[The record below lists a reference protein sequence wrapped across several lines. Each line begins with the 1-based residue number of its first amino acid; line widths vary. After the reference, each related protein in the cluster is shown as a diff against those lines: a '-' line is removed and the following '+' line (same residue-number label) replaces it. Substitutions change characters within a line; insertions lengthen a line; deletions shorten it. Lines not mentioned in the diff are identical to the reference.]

1 MPSGREGQDSQQ
13 PALKRSLSL
22 PLLTLYGLGTTIGA
36 GIYVL
41 VGKVA
46 AEAQSHVPLAFLMA
60 SLLVAFSALS
70 FSELSSRFPR
80 SAGEAIYVHEGFGRR
95 HLALATGLLVVLA
108 GLVSCAT
115 ISRGFVGYLQAFVEI
130 DPRLALVLLILGLGA
145 LAAWGIGESVSFA
158 AVLTLIEIAGLVFVI
173 WSGKD
178 SLVTLPARWREFVP
192 PAEAA
197 IWLGIFSGGVVAFY
211 AFIGFEDMVNVAE
224 EVKDVSRTLP
234 LAIVTTLFVTTAVY
248 LALGLVAV
256 LTVAPAELAASDAPI
271 ALIIE
276 RSGAGDD
283 RWISIIAIL
292 AVLNGALIQIIMAS
306 RVLYGL
312 ASRGWLP
319 ARLAS
324 VHPGRKTPILATSLA
339 TLIVLGFALAL
350 PLETLARATSLV
362 TLAIF
367 ALVNLALWV
376 IKGRDAGPS
385 GAFVIPRWLA
395 LCGFLACCAVLA
407 AEAVRL
413 ISL

>member
-1 MPSGREGQDSQQ
+1 MV
-13 PALKRSLSL
+13 
-22 PLLTLYGLGTTIGA
+22 TLYGLGTTIGA

-46 AEAQSHVPLAFLMA
+46 ADAQSHAPLAFLLA
-60 SLLVAFSALS
+60 SLLVAFSAFS
-70 FSELSSRFPR
+70 FAELSARFPR

-95 HLALATGLLVVLA
+95 RLALATGLLVVLA

-115 ISRGFVGYLQAFVEI
+115 ISRGFVGYLQAFVQL
-130 DPRLALVLLILGLGA
+130 DPQLALVLLILGLGA
-145 LAAWGIGESVSFA
+145 LAAWGIAESVSFA
-158 AVLTLIEIAGLVFVI
+158 AFLTLIEIAGLVFVI
-173 WSGKD
+173 WSGRE
-178 SLVTLPARWREFVP
+178 SLATLPARWQELVP

-197 IWLGIFSGGVVAFY
+197 AWLGIFSGSVVAFY

-234 LAIVTTLFVTTAVY
+234 LAIITTLGVTTAIY

-256 LTVAPAELAASDAPI
+256 LTVPTAELAASDAPI

-276 RSGAGDD
+276 RSGAGDG
-283 RWISIIAIL
+283 RWISVIAIL

-324 VHPGRKTPILATSLA
+324 VHPGRKTPVLATSTA
-339 TLIVLGFALAL
+339 TLVVLGFALAL
-350 PLETLARATSLV
+350 PLETLARVTSLV
-362 TLAIF
+362 TLVIF
-367 ALVNLALWV
+367 ALVNLALWI
-376 IKGRDAGPS
+376 IKGREAAPRGP
-385 GAFVIPRWLA
+385 FVIPRWLA
-395 LCGFLACCAVLA
+395 LCGFLACGTVLT
-407 AEAVRL
+407 AETLRL
-413 ISL
+413 IFL

>member
-1 MPSGREGQDSQQ
+1 MSEH
-13 PALKRSLSL
+13 PAARRPELKRSLSL
-22 PLLTLYGLGTTIGA
+22 PLVTLYGLGTTIGA

-46 AEAQSHVPLAFLMA
+46 ADAESHAPLAFLLA

-70 FSELSSRFPR
+70 FAELSARFPR

-95 HLALATGLLVVLA
+95 GLALATGLLVVLA

-115 ISRGFVGYLQAFVEI
+115 ISRGFVGYLQALVTLDPLFV
-130 DPRLALVLLILGLGA
+130 LVTLIVALGA
-145 LAAWGIGESVSFA
+145 LAAWGIAESVSFA
-158 AVLTLIEIAGLVFVI
+158 AFLTLIEIAGLIFVI
-173 WSGKD
+173 WSGRE
-178 SLVTLPARWREFVP
+178 SLATLPDRWPELVP
-192 PAEAA
+192 PVEAGA
-197 IWLGIFSGGVVAFY
+197 WLGIFSGSVVAFY

-234 LAIVTTLFVTTAVY
+234 LAIVTTLVVTTAVY

-256 LTVAPAELAASDAPI
+256 LTVSPGELAASEAPI

-276 RSGAGDD
+276 RSGAGDG
-283 RWISIIAIL
+283 RWISVIAIL

-324 VHPGRKTPILATSLA
+324 VHPRRKTPMTATLIA

-362 TLAIF
+362 TLVIF
-367 ALVNLALWV
+367 ALVNLALWR
-376 IKGRDAGPS
+376 IKGREDRSTG
-385 GAFVIPRWLA
+385 GLVVPRWLT
-395 LCGFLACCAVLA
+395 LCGFLACGAVLA
-407 AEAVRL
+407 AETARL
-413 ISL
+413 LLL